1 MTNRI
6 LFVDDEQSLLN
17 GIERRLS
24 GTFDLVTANGGP
36 AALAIMDERGPFAV
50 VVTDM
55 RMPKMDGVQFI
66 KQAQTRSPDTV
77 YIMLTGNQDQ
87 ATAIQALN
95 EGKVFRFLTKPCQS
109 CELIAAVE
117 AGQRQYQLV
126 TGEKELLQS
135 TFCGA
140 VSVLTDVLALS
151 HPNVFNRTER
161 IQEIVQCLQTELEL
175 DGQWE
180 YKLAA
185 RLGLIGFALLPDS
198 ERANVDMGTQV
209 GAGASEP
216 LRRAAATGQRLIERI
231 PRLTTV
237 AKTIGYLP
245 QVDGSLLI
253 KAPRTDEAKAHMG
266 ATLLRVAM
274 LWDDIMRQGLAGPE
288 ALNEMRSSLPG
299 LSPETAAALESLPA
313 AENGEERVEVRFC
326 DLQEGMVLCEDV
338 VSDNGSILV
347 RNGRR
352 LTWTIIER
360 LSNSQEPGQESRQIS
375 VRASSCR
382 TADQALGRRLECP
395 GQFA

>member
-24 GTFDLVTANGGP
+24 GTFDLVTANGGS
-36 AALAIMDERGPFAV
+36 AALATMDERGPFAV

-55 RMPKMDGVQFI
+55 RMPKMDGLQFI
-66 KQAQTRSPDTV
+66 KQAQAKSPETV

-87 ATAIQALN
+87 MTAIQALN

-109 CELIAAVE
+109 GELSAAVE
-117 AGQRQYQLV
+117 AALRQHELV
-126 TGEKELLQS
+126 TGEKELLQN

-151 HPNVFNRTER
+151 HPNIFNRSER
-161 IQEIVQCLQTELEL
+161 IQNIVERLQQELGL
-175 DGQWE
+175 SDQWE

-185 RLGLIGFALLPDS
+185 RLGLLGFALLPDAD
-198 ERANVDMGTQV
+198 RVNVDMGTQI
-209 GAGASEP
+209 GGGASEP

-237 AKTIGYLP
+237 ARIIGHLP
-245 QVDGSLLI
+245 QVDGSVLI
-253 KAPRTDEAKAHMG
+253 RAPRTEEAKAHMG
-266 ATLLRVAM
+266 ATLLRIAM
-274 LWDDIMRQGLAGPE
+274 LWDDVMRQNLDGAETLAE
-288 ALNEMRSSLPG
+288 LRRLLPG
-299 LSPETAAALESLPA
+299 LSADMATAVESLPSD
-313 AENGEERVEVRFC
+313 ESGEESIEIRFC

-338 VSDNGSILV
+338 LSDNGNMLI

-352 LTWTIIER
+352 LNWSIIER
-360 LSNSQEPGQESRQIS
+360 LCNAQVSNQEARPIR
-375 VRASSCR
+375 VRASSCKK
-382 TADQALGRRLECP
+382 ADRALNQRLECL